1 MDPSASL
8 EALLAHDEF
17 VRALAR
23 ALVRD
28 PHRADDLAQQTWLR
42 AVRAGVAR
50 IESLGDGIGRRG
62 WFAAVARRIRMDD
75 ARGDAR
81 RARRERLV
89 AVPDA
94 VVPSPEELL
103 RREAS
108 RRTVVDAVLRL
119 DPIYRDVVVLRWFEG
134 LPPRVIARRLG
145 ISIEAVRTR
154 LKRALAQLRSRLDA
168 DFGTRSAWTAV
179 VAPFAAL
186 DPGGLVP
193 PILGG
198 VLMKSKLAILAV
210 GAAVAVSI
218 VCWTWQD
225 APIESRTVT
234 TSETAVD
241 ASPADPRADPSA
253 VGLDEPLREESETEP
268 ADELVV
274 DDGEDRPRA
283 TLRGVVLDAEGRP
296 VPLIEVAAISGDLPS
311 WNAADCV
318 RTTADGFGRFEF
330 KAAALPA
337 WIAARDERRALTTI
351 ESPRVLPSVA
361 RDARELADL
370 VVRVE
375 RARTLVVRVEDSR
388 GHPLEGAGVIV
399 SSWTAGSDQHSTSRP
414 GVNRSTPP
422 FQSEATAIDGRA
434 TFTLAPRG
442 ELLVTARRMGGTYD
456 TARVGAD
463 ANEVTLRLPDA
474 TGLTVR
480 VVDVSGRPIHGAE
493 CLAPGLISSWT
504 STDERGEIVVTS
516 AQPSIVA
523 APIVRARGYAVTL
536 GPTIDPRA
544 GATTIVTLERER
556 VIRGQLVDA
565 HGEPL
570 VGARV
575 TVRGDRKDVPWRGSR
590 RTLEQRADL
599 HASTTSRAGTFEFAG
614 LYRGTFV
621 VEAWLDDDATPA
633 AFCVVGPEVT
643 ETELRVGSRHALEV
657 VVTGTVVDAR
667 TGAPVVAC
675 RVSALAVEDRFA
687 QSLRSAPAQNGA
699 FELRALRPGAYRLAV
714 LAPGYAPLVTDATL
728 YEAGEH
734 RIAPTL
740 EPVSSLRLRIVDADE
755 RPVANA
761 WIALTDRTGAPLYGR
776 SESTRSSNAT
786 TTDTEGNASFDAV
799 RDVPARIHLEHEFL
813 VEPLELDVPV
823 PDAQGLAIVR
833 LPVELTEP
841 RRTLTIDVRDATGA
855 AFDGMFVIDV
865 FDAAGRPRLAWSGAT
880 FDDLGPRFAP
890 YASLATGE
898 EGQVLEANTLFADAR
913 CAVERSGA
921 ARHVVTLRVP
931 RSTAT
936 VRATRPG
943 TSATASAVLTPG
955 DEPATIELRLPVP

>member
-1 MDPSASL
+1 M
-8 EALLAHDEF
+8 
-17 VRALAR
+17 AR

-28 PHRADDLAQQTWLR
+28 AHRADDLAQQAWLR
-42 AVRAGVAR
+42 AVRAGLAR
-50 IESLGDGIGRRG
+50 IESLGDGIARRG
-62 WFAAVARRIRMDD
+62 WFAAVARRIRIDD

-81 RARRERLV
+81 RERRERAV
-89 AVPDA
+89 AERDA
-94 VVPSPEELL
+94 AVPSPEELL
-103 RREAS
+103 RREAA
-108 RRTVVDAVLRL
+108 RRAVVDAVLRL

-134 LPPRVIARRLG
+134 LPPRVIARRLE
-145 ISIEAVRTR
+145 ISIEAARTR

-186 DPGGLVP
+186 DGAGLAPHV
-193 PILGG
+193 IGG
-198 VLMKSKLAILAV
+198 VLMKSKLAILALA
-210 GAAVAVSI
+210 AAVAVSI
-218 VCWTWQD
+218 VCWTWRD
-225 APIESRTVT
+225 APIESRAAA

-241 ASPADPRADPSA
+241 ASAADPRADPSA
-253 VGLDEPLREESETEP
+253 TRIDEPLREESETER
-268 ADELVV
+268 ADGLVV
-274 DDGEDRPRA
+274 DDGDDRPRA
-283 TLRGVVLDAEGRP
+283 TLRGVVLDAEGQP
-296 VPLIEVAAISGDLPS
+296 VPVIEVAAISGDLPS

-318 RTTADGFGRFEF
+318 QTTADGFGRFEF
-330 KAAALPA
+330 TAAALPA
-337 WIAARDERRALTTI
+337 WIAARDERRTLTTI

-361 RDARELADL
+361 RDASELADL

-375 RARTLVVRVEDSR
+375 RARTLVVRVEDPR

-399 SSWTAGSDQHSTSRP
+399 SSWAAGSDEHSTSRP

-442 ELLVTARRMGGTYD
+442 ELWVTASRMGGTYD

-480 VVDVSGRPIHGAE
+480 VVDASGRPIHGAE

-504 STDERGEIVVTS
+504 STDERGEIVVTG
-516 AQPSIVA
+516 AQPSILA

-536 GPTIDPRA
+536 GPAIDTRA
-544 GATTIVTLERER
+544 RATTIVTMEPER
-556 VIRGQLVDA
+556 VIRGRVLDA
-565 HGEPL
+565 KGDPL
-570 VGARV
+570 AGFRV
-575 TVRGDRKDVPWRGSR
+575 TVRGDRSDVPWRGSGLP
-590 RTLEQRADL
+590 LEERAGL
-599 HASTTSRAGTFEFAG
+599 HATRSDADGRFVREG

-621 VEAWLDDDATPA
+621 VEAWLVDASTPA
-633 AFCVVGPEVT
+633 AFAVVGADDAEVV
-643 ETELRVGSRHALEV
+643 LRVGVRHALEV
-657 VVTGTVVDAR
+657 VLSGSVVDAR
-667 TGAPVVAC
+667 TGTPVAAC

-687 QSLRSAPAQNGA
+687 QSLRSVVAQNGA
-699 FELRALRPGAYRLAV
+699 FDLRALRPGAYRLAV
-714 LAPGYAPLVTDATL
+714 LAPGYAPLVTDAATF
-728 YEAGEH
+728 EAGEH
-734 RIAPTL
+734 HVALAL
-740 EPVSSLRLRIVDADE
+740 EPITSMRLRVVDRDD

-776 SESTRSSNAT
+776 SDATHSSNAT
-786 TTDTEGNASFDAV
+786 TTDAEGNASFDAV

-813 VEPLELDVPV
+813 VESLELDVPV

-865 FDAAGRPRLAWSGAT
+865 FDASGRPRLAWSGAT
-880 FDDLGPRFAP
+880 FDDLGPRFAT
-890 YASLATGE
+890 YASLATGD
-898 EGQVLEANTLFADAR
+898 EGQVLEANTLFADALG
-913 CAVERSGA
+913 AVERTGA

-943 TSATASAVLTPG
+943 TSSTASAALTPG
-955 DEPATIELRLPVP
+955 DEPATIELRLPDP